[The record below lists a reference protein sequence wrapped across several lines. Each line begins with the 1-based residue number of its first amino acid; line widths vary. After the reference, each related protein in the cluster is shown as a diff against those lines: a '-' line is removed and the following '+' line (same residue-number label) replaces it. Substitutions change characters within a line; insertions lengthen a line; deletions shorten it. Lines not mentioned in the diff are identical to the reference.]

1 MNFIFI
7 SPQFPSNHWN
17 FCAQLKNNG
26 VNVLGIGDASYDSLK
41 YQLKSVLTEYYKVE
55 NLEDYNQVMKAVA
68 YFTFKYGKIDWL
80 ESNNEYWIEQD
91 AKLRTDFHITTGFNL
106 DEVQKAKYK
115 SIMKEL
121 YQQFQIPTIPYV
133 IVDHP
138 EKCRAFAE
146 KTGYPIVV
154 KPDRGMKL
162 GEVQLLNNE
171 TDLEEFLNSSRN
183 GTWIMEPYIN
193 GTVWSYD
200 AIVNSNETPVFES
213 GSVTSISALDVVNQQ
228 EDVYFYVLKKI
239 PEDLKEI
246 GRHCIKAFD
255 VKRRFI
261 HFEFFRLNRDQEGV
275 GKKGDL
281 IALESNMCP
290 KGGYMFDML
299 NYANSTDV
307 YRIWASMVAFDD
319 YKETNHYDQF
329 FCCFII
335 RRDDKNYIHSHN
347 EVLSKYRANITLSNK
362 ISEDNITGVNGQ
374 IYLAKFAEETAM
386 KQFVQFALSRL
397 NNCC

>member
-7 SPQFPSNHWN
+7 SPQFPSNYWN

-26 VNVLGIGDASYDSLK
+26 VNVLGISDASYDSLK

-80 ESNNEYWIEQD
+80 ESNNEYWLEQD
-91 AKLRTDFHITTGFNL
+91 AKLRTDFHIITGFNL

-121 YQQFQIPTIPYV
+121 YQQFQIPTAPYV
-133 IVDHP
+133 IADNP
-138 EKCRAFAE
+138 EKCRAFAK

-154 KPDRGMKL
+154 KPDRGMKIK
-162 GEVQLLNNE
+162 EIHLLNNE
-171 TDLEEFLNSSRN
+171 TDLEEFLNVSQN
-183 GTWIMEPYIN
+183 ETWIMEQYIN
-193 GTVWSYD
+193 GSVWSYD
-200 AIVNSNETPVFES
+200 AIINSNGTPVFES
-213 GSVTSISALDVVNQQ
+213 GSVTPVSALDIVNQQ
-228 EDVYFYVLKKI
+228 EDVYFYILKKI

-246 GRHCIKAFD
+246 GRRCVEAFH
-255 VKRRFI
+255 VKSRFI
-261 HFEFFRLNRDQEGV
+261 HFEFFHLNKDQDGV
-275 GKKGDL
+275 GKKGDF
-281 IALESNMCP
+281 IALKSNMCP
-290 KGGYMFDML
+290 RGGYVFDML

-319 YKETNHYDQF
+319 YKEANHYDQF
-329 FCCFII
+329 FCCLIA

-362 ISEDNITGVNGQ
+362 ILENSTTIVGGQ
-374 IYLAKFAEETAM
+374 TYLAKFAEETAM
-386 KQFVQFALSRL
+386 KQFVQFALSRESSQ
-397 NNCC
+397 N